1 MTADCSEKKKKIYQL
16 EGEKEVEFPRD
27 KEVNGVC
34 HIFINNFVASC
45 TPVAFDTSLRG
56 IYRRVGD

>member
-1 MTADCSEKKKKIYQL
+1 MTADCSEKKYQL

-27 KEVNGVC
+27 KEVNGLC

-45 TPVAFDTSLRG
+45 TPVAVDTSLRG
-56 IYRRVGD
+56 IYRREGD

>member
-1 MTADCSEKKKKIYQL
+1 MKKKKIYQL

>member
-1 MTADCSEKKKKIYQL
+1 MKKKYQL

-27 KEVNGVC
+27 KEVNGLC

-45 TPVAFDTSLRG
+45 TPVAVDTSLRG
-56 IYRRVGD
+56 IYRREGD